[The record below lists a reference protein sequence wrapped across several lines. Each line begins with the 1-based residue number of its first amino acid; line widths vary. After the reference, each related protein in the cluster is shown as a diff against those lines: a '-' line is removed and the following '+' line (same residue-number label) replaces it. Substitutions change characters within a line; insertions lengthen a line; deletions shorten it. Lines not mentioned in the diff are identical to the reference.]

1 MENLTLVFERIQ
13 SASHRILDV
22 VLPLYSEAFP
32 PEERRTTSDLLR
44 MLQQKEMFFSAI
56 LLEEQVVGLIV
67 YWRFEGFNYLEHL
80 AVLPSRRKQGIGEM
94 VLKEL
99 QKEEAPIL
107 LEVEIPHDE
116 DSTQRVTF
124 YHRLGFRAL
133 PVYYHQPPYRKGEK
147 VVPMML
153 FSDKSDWDQELLQAS
168 TELFQNRVY
177 YKNN

>member
-1 MENLTLVFERIQ
+1 MDLYFDRIQ
-13 SASHRILDV
+13 SGSHRYLEAL
-22 VLPLYSEAFP
+22 LPLYAAAFP

-44 MLQQKEMFFSAI
+44 MLNQRDMFLSAI
-56 LLEEQVVGLIV
+56 LADEQVAGLV
-67 YWRFEGFNYLEHL
+67 VLWKFEGFNYLEHL
-80 AVLPSRRKQGIGEM
+80 AVLPSRRKQGIGEA

-99 QKEEAPIL
+99 QKEGAPIL
-107 LEVEIPHDE
+107 LEVEIPHDD
-116 DSTQRVTF
+116 DSTQRVIF

-153 FSDKSDWDQELLQAS
+153 FSDKSDWDTEVLQKA
-168 TELFQNRVY
+168 TEHFQNRVY